1 MRVVPILQSIV
12 LLPLATIVT
21 TSTTTITAT
30 FLYATQTLCTT
41 RAVPDVEFF
50 INKRDFPQLKRNV
63 SEPYDFIYD
72 QDNVPLD
79 REKYTSYAPIASFFV
94 GNDFADV
101 PFVTTDD
108 WETATGR

>member
-1 MRVVPILQSIV
+1 M
-12 LLPLATIVT
+12 
-21 TSTTTITAT
+21 
-30 FLYATQTLCTT
+30 
-41 RAVPDVEFF
+41 PDVEFF